1 MDSALEIWKRVLAL
15 MEGELTSTTLNTWFD
30 DTEAVGFEPDRLILY
45 TPSPFKQGIITSR
58 YVPYIQKALRE
69 LFSAEFQVTVLGE
82 GDDLEKGKGDPTFL
96 PGTEEYTFAKFVVG
110 SSNKFAYA
118 AAKAVADAP
127 GKPKGYN
134 PLFIY
139 GDSGLG
145 KTHLL
150 YAIAHAIHEQFP
162 SYRIVYIKG
171 DAFTNELIA
180 AIREGKNQ
188 EFRDKYRSC
197 DVFLMDDVQF
207 IAGRESSQEEMF
219 HTFNALYES
228 GRQIVFTADR
238 PPKEMLRLDD
248 RLRTRFE
255 WGLPVDVQPPDYETR
270 MAIIKNKAIRR
281 GMNLP
286 DPVLRYI
293 AENITANVRQIEGTV
308 NKILAFQELMGEQV
322 DVDMVIRAMKDMF
335 KDKTDFLPSTDVI
348 IEEVGKFY
356 NISSADIKGQ
366 NRTKNTVLARQIA
379 MYEIR
384 RMTSLPLKE
393 IGQEFNGRDHTTVMH
408 SIERVEKL
416 IKESPEIAEVIK
428 DINANINARYE

>member
-1 MDSALEIWKRVLAL
+1 MDSAAEIWKKVLAL
-15 MEGELTSTTLNTWFD
+15 MEGELTATTLSTWFD
-30 DTEAVGFEPDRLILY
+30 DAQALAFESDRLVLY
-45 TPSPFKQGIITSR
+45 TPNNFKRDIITSR
-58 YVPYIQKALRE
+58 YVPAIQKALRE
-69 LFSAEFQVTVLGE
+69 LFSADFEVKVLGE
-82 GDDLEKGKGDPTFL
+82 GENLDMGEGDPSFL
-96 PGTEEYTFAKFVVG
+96 PGTDEYTFAKFVVG

-118 AAKAVADAP
+118 AAKAVADEP

-150 YAIAHAIHEQFP
+150 YAIAHAIHERFP
-162 SYRIVYIKG
+162 DYRIVYIKG
-171 DAFTNELIA
+171 DAFTNELVT

-238 PPKEMLRLDD
+238 PPKEMLRLDE
-248 RLRTRFE
+248 RLKTRFE

-270 MAIIKNKAIRR
+270 VAIIKNKAIRR

-286 DPVLRYI
+286 DPVLGYI

-322 DVDMVIRAMKDMF
+322 DVETVTRAVRDMF
-335 KDKTDFLPSTDVI
+335 KDKSEFFPSTDVI

-356 NISSADIKGQ
+356 NISIHDIKGQ
-366 NRTKNTVLARQIA
+366 GRTKDTVLARQIA
-379 MYEIR
+379 MYVIR
-384 RMTSLPLKE
+384 RMTKLSLKE
-393 IGQEFNGRDHTTVMH
+393 IGAEFNGRDHTTVIH
-408 SIERVEKL
+408 SIERIEKL
-416 IKESPEIAEVIK
+416 AKSSPETGEVIK
-428 DINANINARYE
+428 DIEANVNARYE